1 MNRITETVP
10 PINEATAAV
19 INALSASPLRARGRP
34 SNVVATAVDAPGIP
48 SIMELMA
55 PPYIAP

>member
-1 MNRITETVP
+1 MVP
-10 PINEATAAV
+10 PTKEATAAAV
-19 INALSASPLRARGRP
+19 KALSAKPCLARGRP

-48 SIMELMA
+48 SITEDMA

>member
-1 MNRITETVP
+1 M
-10 PINEATAAV
+10 AAV
-19 INALSASPLRARGRP
+19 ISALSASPLRARGRP

-48 SIMELMA
+48 SIMELIA